1 MVIRSPLAPESRQ
14 TAPHSSY
21 PVSPLPLSP
30 LPCFTR
36 LPQEMIFILTAKY
49 IQREAL
55 EIFFGKLFPDGDA
68 EVDVGAA
75 SRELITH

>member
-1 MVIRSPLAPESRQ
+1 
-14 TAPHSSY
+14 
-21 PVSPLPLSP
+21 
-30 LPCFTR
+30 
-36 LPQEMIFILTAKY
+36 MIFILTAKY

-75 SRELITH
+75 SRELITHYRTQYKRGVFQCELPRKLTSVCMSIHVEREV